1 MHLCRRGG
9 TRLPQRSVGPGPGA
23 GQGPRPGRHGGIGIQ
38 IFLSPIKRRKVPP
51 PRAIELQ
58 PITPGIFGY
67 SVLRNSTWADLFG
80 DLFKMC
86 TDMDFPL
93 EGLHTETGPGVLEAS
108 LDKDLALAATISS
121 GLWGLEQS
129 LEPTAPVRGNAY
141 DQSHPKR
148 LSLPRALDEAAERL
162 QRSKAA
168 RNLFGQAF
176 VEHFTA
182 SGDWKERQSRRAVTD
197 WQLQRYFKII

>member
-1 MHLCRRGG
+1 M
-9 TRLPQRSVGPGPGA
+9 
-23 GQGPRPGRHGGIGIQ
+23 
-38 IFLSPIKRRKVPP
+38 
-51 PRAIELQ
+51 
-58 PITPGIFGY
+58 
-67 SVLRNSTWADLFG
+67 
-80 DLFKMC
+80 
-86 TDMDFPL
+86 
-93 EGLHTETGPGVLEAS
+93 LEAS